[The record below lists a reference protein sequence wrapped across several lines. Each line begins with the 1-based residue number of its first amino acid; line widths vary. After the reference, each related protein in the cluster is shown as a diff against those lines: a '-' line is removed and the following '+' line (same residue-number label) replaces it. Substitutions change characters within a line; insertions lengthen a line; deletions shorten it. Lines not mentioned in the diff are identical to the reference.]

1 MTTELQSLQ
10 DQEAQLLCTTYN
22 RYPIAVESARGS
34 RLYTPEGKSYVD
46 LLAGI
51 SVCNLGH
58 CPPELTEVMQHQAE
72 RLVHISNLFYQ
83 RAQLELAEKLLATCS
98 LDRVFFA
105 NSGAEANEA
114 AIKLARRYMQIV
126 CSREAYEVI
135 TLHGSFHGRTLATL
149 TATGQ
154 EGIKKGFAPLPQG
167 FLSIPP
173 NDLEA
178 LEKAISHT
186 TAGVLLEIVQGEGGV
201 QPLSTDYLQGV
212 QAICR
217 RHGVLFM
224 VDEVQTGMGR
234 TGRMWGYQHAELTP
248 DVITCAKALANGLPM
263 GAMLCTKET
272 ARAFD
277 AGAHAT
283 TFGGGALVAAV
294 AAKVVD
300 ILEQKRLVER
310 SAEEGARLKNALH
323 ELQAAYPQHIRE
335 VRGLGLMLG
344 IELFAEGKTIWEA
357 LLDRGYVC
365 NLTQGTTL
373 RLLPPLTTDRADL
386 DGFVQTLEN
395 ILAAQPQTEAY

>member
-1 MTTELQSLQ
+1 MQTDLQSLQ
-10 DQEAQLLCTTYN
+10 DQEAQVLCTTYN
-22 RYPIAVESARGS
+22 RYPIAVESAQGS
-34 RLYTPEGKSYVD
+34 RLYTPEGQSYVD

-58 CPPELTEVMQHQAE
+58 CPPELTKVVQHQAE
-72 RLVHISNLFYQ
+72 RLVHVSNLFYQ
-83 RAQLELAEKLLATCS
+83 RPQLALAQKLLATCS
-98 LDRVFFA
+98 LERAFFA

-114 AIKLARRYMQIV
+114 AIKLARRYMQTV

-167 FLSIPP
+167 FVNVPP
-173 NDLEA
+173 HDLDA
-178 LEKAISHT
+178 LENTISQT

-201 QPLSTDYLQGV
+201 QPLSNEYLQGV
-212 QAICR
+212 QAMCR

-224 VDEVQTGMGR
+224 IDEVQTGMGR
-234 TGRMWGYQHAELTP
+234 TGRMWAHQHADLAP

-263 GAMLCTKET
+263 GAMLCTKEA

-294 AAKVVD
+294 ADKVLD
-300 ILEQKRLVER
+300 ILEQTRLVER
-310 SAEEGARLKNALH
+310 SAEEGDRLKKALR
-323 ELQAAYPQHIRE
+323 ELQVTYPQHIRE

-344 IELFAEGKTIWEA
+344 IEFTAGAKAIWET
-357 LLDRGYVC
+357 LLDKGYVC

-373 RLLPPLTTDRADL
+373 RLLPPLTTDREDL
-386 DGFVQTLEN
+386 DGFVHTLES
-395 ILAAQPQTEAY
+395 ILATQPHPEAY